1 MISNSLF
8 LFQEIYRINE
18 SFDGYQIS
26 VDQYRKLFSAIV
38 IAGARR
44 GGDRGRQF
52 VEQSATLATLVHCS

>member
-18 SFDGYQIS
+18 SLDGYQIS

-52 VEQSATLATLVHCS
+52 VEQSAT